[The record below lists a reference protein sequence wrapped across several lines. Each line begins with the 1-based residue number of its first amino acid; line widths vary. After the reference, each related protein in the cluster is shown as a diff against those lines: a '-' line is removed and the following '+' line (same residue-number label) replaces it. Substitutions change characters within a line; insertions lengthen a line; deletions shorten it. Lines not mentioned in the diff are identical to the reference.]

1 MENLRGRERLYREF
15 DELQSKPDIN
25 NCYTV
30 DYWDPDNNYPDI
42 FHWQVILIP
51 PKGTDYEGGLFKL
64 EVKFSEDY
72 PTTPPQVI
80 FLTRIY
86 HCNIKEYDG
95 KICLNALH
103 GRYWKPTYTM
113 ENILDY
119 IIILLYKQNP
129 DSPVNYEAGQLYK
142 KDRNKFNENLKKYLK
157 EYANPND
164 FDNLLKQKI
173 NTL

>member
-1 MENLRGRERLYREF
+1 MEKLRGRDRLYREF
-15 DELQSKPDIN
+15 DELQNKPDIN

-30 DYWDPDNNYPDI
+30 DYWDPDNPDI

-72 PTTPPQVI
+72 PNTPPKMI
-80 FLTRIY
+80 FLTKIF
-86 HCNIKEYDG
+86 HCNISDVDG
-95 KICLNALH
+95 KICINTLSPSC
-103 GRYWKPTYTM
+103 WKPTYTM
-113 ENILDY
+113 EYILDS
-119 IIILLYKQNP
+119 IIIILYKQNP
-129 DSPVNYEAGQLYK
+129 QSPINCPAADIYRD
-142 KDRNKFNENLKKYLK
+142 DRNKFNENLKKYLN

-173 NTL
+173 KTL